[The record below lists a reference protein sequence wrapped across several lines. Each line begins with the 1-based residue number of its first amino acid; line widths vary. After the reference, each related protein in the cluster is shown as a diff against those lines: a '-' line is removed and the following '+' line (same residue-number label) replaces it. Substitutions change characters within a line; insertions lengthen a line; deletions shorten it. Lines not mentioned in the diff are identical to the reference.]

1 MAETVLTEEASVEM
15 ERSVENET
23 EEESVADIASTEEAS
38 VEIPLLMVDEESIE
52 E

>member
-1 MAETVLTEEASVEM
+1 MAEEASVET
-15 ERSVENET
+15 ERSVEDGT

-38 VEIPLLMVDEESIE
+38 LEIPLLMVDEESIE